1 MDNMIVD
8 ILNDQLNDKLWDV
21 VPRTKC
27 KKRKTHAKAR
37 KCMPINN
44 FTIQGFVEY
53 VNNLT
58 TKVQIMEVSVAEK
71 AKARKCMPINNF
83 TIQGFVEYVNNLTTK
98 VQIMEVSVAEK
109 VSYTLEASIY
119 VQMEARMGNSTVK
132 RITTGE
138 TASKEPYDPLAK
150 VKPEKLQ
157 KVLDFIKPDL
167 KKRSLN
173 IAASMLMFHRRS
185 MQSQS
190 PYSSSRIAFLDRC
203 FVNSWV
209 NDYKNLVV
217 YIGNSTVK
225 RITTGETASKEP
237 YDPLAKVK
245 PEKLQ
250 KVLDFIKPD
259 LKKRSLNIAASMLMF
274 HRRSMQSQSPYSSSR
289 IAFLDRCFVNS
300 WVNDYKKYDQ

>member
-27 KKRKTHAKAR
+27 KKRKTH
-37 KCMPINN
+37 
-44 FTIQGFVEY
+44 
-53 VNNLT
+53 
-58 TKVQIMEVSVAEK
+58 

-209 NDYKNLVV
+209 NDYK
-217 YIGNSTVK
+217 
-225 RITTGETASKEP
+225 
-237 YDPLAKVK
+237 
-245 PEKLQ
+245 
-250 KVLDFIKPD
+250 
-259 LKKRSLNIAASMLMF
+259 
-274 HRRSMQSQSPYSSSR
+274 
-289 IAFLDRCFVNS
+289 
-300 WVNDYKKYDQ
+300 KYDQ